1 MLATYLNAAARLNT
15 RNLVSIEFFDRT
27 NSSWQ
32 NRYLINLT
40 IFVFN
45 IIHNWH
51 QKIMWSKQE
60 QITILSTSILVTI
73 LNIVEI
79 ISIAKIKRRKRI
91 YEIILASLS
100 VSDCLFS
107 LLNAMIASI
116 FLSMQWQSQQDL
128 LKIMCIAF
136 SFFIIASVFH
146 LLFIAVDRVM
156 IVLIPLQ
163 YETAFSAKRQK
174 YVITLLWIL
183 AFAISISTYVYYDV
197 TISENKIFS
206 RERNDS
212 NTTGHPLV
220 SVRSK
225 KNETKSIDQL
235 DLKIRIL
242 RKNIPLVLSAI
253 IVISHLLMILC
264 YSTII
269 YQMSYKKRKFKATK
283 SVKDEGLY
291 LLCVFIAGVFVLFT
305 SPFVITTFY
314 LRKFP
319 FWTKFCLILN
329 SGMNSI
335 VYFFRHRIETYQ
347 SKDSRM
353 EGWIKDGSVSS
364 RLK

>member
-15 RNLVSIEFFDRT
+15 RNLVSTEFFDRT

-40 IFVFN
+40 IFALN

-51 QKIMWSKQE
+51 QKIMSSKRE
-60 QITILSTSILVTI
+60 HITILSTSILVAI

-107 LLNAMIASI
+107 LLNAIIASI

-163 YETAFSAKRQK
+163 YETVFSAKRQK

-183 AFAISISTYVYYDV
+183 AFAISISTYIYYDV
-197 TISENKIFS
+197 TISE
-206 RERNDS
+206 RNDS
-212 NTTGHPLV
+212 NTIG
-220 SVRSK
+220 RSR

-235 DLKIRIL
+235 IHIL
-242 RKNIPLVLSAI
+242 RRDIPLVLSAI

-269 YQMSYKKRKFKATK
+269 YQMSYKRRKCKATK

-319 FWTKFCLILN
+319 FWPNF
-329 SGMNSI
+329 
-335 VYFFRHRIETYQ
+335 V
-347 SKDSRM
+347 
-353 EGWIKDGSVSS
+353 
-364 RLK
+364 

>member
-1 MLATYLNAAARLNT
+1 
-15 RNLVSIEFFDRT
+15 
-27 NSSWQ
+27 
-32 NRYLINLT
+32 
-40 IFVFN
+40 
-45 IIHNWH
+45 
-51 QKIMWSKQE
+51 MWSKQE
-60 QITILSTSILVTI
+60 QITILSTSILVAI

-163 YETAFSAKRQK
+163 YETVFSAKRQK
-174 YVITLLWIL
+174 FVITLLWLL
-183 AFAISISTYVYYDV
+183 AFAISISTYVYHDV
-197 TISENKIFS
+197 TISENKLFS

-212 NTTGHPLV
+212 NTTGHALV
-220 SVRSK
+220 SIRSK

-235 DLKIRIL
+235 DHKIRIL
-242 RKNIPLVLSAI
+242 RRNIPLVLSAI

-269 YQMSYKKRKFKATK
+269 YQMSYKKRKFRATK

-319 FWTKFCLILN
+319 FWPNF
-329 SGMNSI
+329 
-335 VYFFRHRIETYQ
+335 V
-347 SKDSRM
+347 
-353 EGWIKDGSVSS
+353 
-364 RLK
+364 